1 MFRKWRMSM
10 KVFFEFKRVFKRP
23 STYVVLFL
31 VPVLFVILGS
41 VFFNSFGATNLRI
54 GVYSQDKSPLSKFTV
69 GVVMS
74 LFQGGTIQYVGS
86 DFQKKLMD
94 GELNAVVIIPSNFT
108 ISLFSARQTEIKYI
122 PSPVDTQLS
131 AAAYL
136 VFQKL
141 FEDLSGGPFFNPKVL
156 QQMYTSSNVPAPKL
170 VTEKELD
177 FSQVFAPSL
186 ILIITMFAALM
197 VGSGLIVYDKEQG
210 LTQYYIVGGIDPVV
224 YYLMKFFV
232 VFFVSFLAGIVSYLI
247 FFLSGFSVD
256 FYAILVII
264 GLNAIFHSTLGLL
277 ISSFSKT
284 SMVSNLFGTTLSV
297 LLLFASGAITSV
309 SSLPELGR
317 KLLNFVPIYNSVY
330 ILRTLQLFS
339 ESTKLRELLLRNAS
353 VVFFGSAIFM
363 VISILILV
371 GQFFPK
377 WYTFKLRSE

>member
-1 MFRKWRMSM
+1 M

-210 LTQYYIVGGIDPVV
+210 LIRYYIVGGIDPVV

-339 ESTKLRELLLRNAS
+339 ESTKLRELLLGNAS

-363 VISILILV
+363 VISLLILV

>member
-1 MFRKWRMSM
+1 M

-197 VGSGLIVYDKEQG
+197 IGSGLIVYDKEQG
-210 LTQYYIVGGIDPVV
+210 LIQYYIVGGIDPVV

-363 VISILILV
+363 VISLLILV

-377 WYTFKLRSE
+377 WYTFKSRSE

>member
-1 MFRKWRMSM
+1 M

-210 LTQYYIVGGIDPVV
+210 LIQYYIVGGIDPVV

-339 ESTKLRELLLRNAS
+339 ESTKLRELLLGNAS

-363 VISILILV
+363 VISLLILV

>member
-1 MFRKWRMSM
+1 M

-210 LTQYYIVGGIDPVV
+210 LIQYYIVGGIDPVV

-317 KLLNFVPIYNSVY
+317 RLLNFVPIYNSVY

-339 ESTKLRELLLRNAS
+339 ESTKLRELLLGNAS

-363 VISILILV
+363 VISLLILV

>member
-1 MFRKWRMSM
+1 M

-31 VPVLFVILGS
+31 VPVLFVIIGS

-54 GVYSQDKSPLSKFTV
+54 GVYSQDKSTLSKFTV

-108 ISLFSARQTEIKYI
+108 ISLFSARQNEIKYI

-186 ILIITMFAALM
+186 ILIITMFTAMM

-210 LTQYYIVGGIDPVV
+210 LIRYYIVGGIDPVV

-256 FYAILVII
+256 SYAILVII

-284 SMVSNLFGTTLSV
+284 SMVSNLFGTALSV

-363 VISILILV
+363 VISLLILI
-371 GQFFPK
+371 GHFFPK
-377 WYTFKLRSE
+377 